1 MSETQRLHRRFDRV
15 ARLLG
20 EESVMRLHTA
30 RVVVFGIGGVGSFA
44 AEALARSGVGE
55 LTLVDFDL
63 ICVTNTNRQ
72 MHAMRGNIG
81 KPKAEVMAER
91 LRLVHPTARVEARVA
106 FYSADDSEALLDPRP
121 DYVVDAIDNLTA
133 KAHLL
138 VTCARRGIPVV
149 SSMGAA
155 ARMDPTRVRVDD
167 LARTHSDPM
176 ASALRDL
183 LRKHHGW
190 NFSKREPTGIAC
202 VFSDE
207 RPVAPTP
214 PAYDG
219 PEGFHCVCPQ
229 ADNDLHS
236 CDHRSRIEGSAAWV
250 TGTFGLVAASVAVR
264 ELRGESVI
272 ERAGVVPP
280 PAEPSAPQ
288 SVRAHRPVG

>member
-1 MSETQRLHRRFDRV
+1 VSEAPRLHRRFDRV

-20 EESVMRLHTA
+20 EDAVARLHRA
-30 RVVVFGIGGVGSFA
+30 RVVIFGVGGVGSFA
-44 AEALARSGVGE
+44 AEALARSGVGD

-81 KPKAEVMAER
+81 RPKAEVMAER
-91 LRLVHPTARVEARVA
+91 LRLVHPGARVEARVA
-106 FYSADDSEALLDPRP
+106 FYEADGADALLDPTP

-149 SSMGAA
+149 SAMGAA
-155 ARMDPTRVRVDD
+155 ARLDPTRVRVDD

-176 ASALRDL
+176 AHHLREI
-183 LRKHHGW
+183 LRKKHQW
-190 NFSKREPTGIAC
+190 RFDARAPTGVAC

-207 RPVAPTP
+207 RPTAPTP

-229 ADNDLHS
+229 AENEQHT
-236 CDHRSRIEGSAAWV
+236 CDHRARIDGSAAWV
-250 TGTFGLVAASVAVR
+250 TGTFGLVAASVVAR

-272 ERAGVVPP
+272 DRAN
-280 PAEPSAPQ
+280 ARAPD
-288 SVRAHRPVG
+288 

>member
-1 MSETQRLHRRFDRV
+1 MTEPQRLHRRFDRV

-20 EESVMRLHTA
+20 EDAVLRLHRA
-30 RVVVFGIGGVGSFA
+30 RVVVFGVGGVGSFA

-63 ICVTNTNRQ
+63 VCVTNTNRQ
-72 MHAMRGNIG
+72 MHALRGNIG

-91 LRLVHPTARVEARVA
+91 LRLVHPTATIDARVE
-106 FYSADDSEALLDPRP
+106 FYSAEASDALLDPRP

-155 ARMDPTRVRVDD
+155 ARLDPTRVRIDD

-176 ASALRDL
+176 ASALRDI
-183 LRKHHGW
+183 LRKRHGW
-190 NFSKREPTGIAC
+190 RFTPREPTGIAC

-229 ADNDLHS
+229 AENEHHS

-250 TGTFGLVAASVAVR
+250 TGTFGLVAASVVGR
-264 ELRGESVI
+264 ELRGDAVLDRS
-272 ERAGVVPP
+272 AVVAP
-280 PAEPSAPQ
+280 PASTDA
-288 SVRAHRPVG
+288 G